1 MLCFVRQE
9 WERQQLVV
17 IKQSYVSKARR
28 DTSDII
34 SCVKWYSRTAE
45 ITPGWRL
52 SRPSHS
58 ISKLGGKSSHSQCW
72 RGTLHQYSQVVGS
85 KVTCSYWWKKSKYVE
100 TVPDDVIP
108 NLKVSPNPRGA
119 RFFSSSYCDSAFA
132 PIWYRK
138 AVNCMAKIAF
148 QIFFFKTIRQYVIFW
163 CDVIWY
169 FGGLAVWG
177 AGI

>member
-34 SCVKWYSRTAE
+34 SRVKWYSRTAE

-119 RFFSSSYCDSAFA
+119 RFFSVLIVTLLSLPSGTEKLLTAWLKLHF
-132 PIWYRK
+132 R
-138 AVNCMAKIAF
+138 
-148 QIFFFKTIRQYVIFW
+148 FFFLRQY
-163 CDVIWY
+163 DNM
-169 FGGLAVWG
+169 
-177 AGI
+177 